1 MKSFYAA
8 IIVGSALA
16 FFLEV
21 VVGYT
26 SAIEIPK
33 IIFSSLGAENG
44 LLLAGIFT
52 VTIPYFLVS
61 ILVIPFL
68 ECFARSKTPAYSIVT
83 MMTLA
88 GIIAWKSNG
97 NSALMNHYWP
107 SIPVALGLLSILLA
121 AWLVTK
127 HKVHT

>member
-1 MKSFYAA
+1 MKKFYAA

-16 FFLEV
+16 FFLELI
-21 VVGYT
+21 VGFT
-26 SAIEIPK
+26 SAIAIPK
-33 IIFSSLGAENG
+33 IIFEQLGPENG
-44 LLLAGIFT
+44 LLSVNIFT

-68 ECFARSKTPAYSIVT
+68 GYFARSKTPAYSIVT
-83 MMTLA
+83 MVTLA
-88 GIIAWKSNG
+88 GIIAWESNG
-97 NSALMNHYWP
+97 SSALISHYWS

-127 HKVHT
+127 YKVHT

>member
-1 MKSFYAA
+1 MKKFYAA
-8 IIVGSALA
+8 VIVGSALA
-16 FFLEV
+16 FFLELLI
-21 VVGYT
+21 GYT
-26 SAIEIPK
+26 SAIAVPK
-33 IIFSSLGAENG
+33 IIFEKLGPENG
-44 LLLAGIFT
+44 LLLVNIFT

-68 ECFARSKTPAYSIVT
+68 AYFARSKTPAYSIVS

-97 NSALMNHYWP
+97 DSTLISYYWS